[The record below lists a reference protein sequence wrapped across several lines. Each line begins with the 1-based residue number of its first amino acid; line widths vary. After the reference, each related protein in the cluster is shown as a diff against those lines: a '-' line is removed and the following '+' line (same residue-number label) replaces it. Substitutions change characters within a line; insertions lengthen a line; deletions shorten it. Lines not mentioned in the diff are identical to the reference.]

1 MKEPASA
8 KPWKSWSTLS
18 SIKYAV
24 IISVGFLFV
33 ATIIITQQRDIMV
46 PHLNVLCIV
55 TILYI
60 IVPKLYIINKNRNL
74 KLYVSVYHQ
83 QPPPALPWQLPDYF
97 DPNSV
102 KLIFVEHKA
111 E

>member
-1 MKEPASA
+1 MKEPSNA
-8 KPWKSWSTLS
+8 KPWKNWSIFS
-18 SIKYAV
+18 SIKFAV
-24 IISVGFLFV
+24 NVTVGFSFV
-33 ATIIITQQRDIMV
+33 ATIIITQPRDIIM

-83 QPPPALPWQLPDYF
+83 QPPPALPWQLPDNF